1 MKSLLCATLS
11 AVFLAVA
18 PQADAADFDN
28 LTIRLAHTAAVSHAH
43 HEAAQLFAKNVAER
57 TGNKVKVEV
66 YPAGEL
72 GDQPSLAEQVTLG
85 ALDMA
90 VVSLGNMA
98 MYSKKLN
105 AMTAPFLFEDYDHA
119 HRVIDGFVMD

>member
-72 GDQPSLAEQVTLG
+72 GDVLEEAERHDG
-85 ALDMA
+85 ALP
-90 VVSLGNMA
+90 L
-98 MYSKKLN
+98 
-105 AMTAPFLFEDYDHA
+105 
-119 HRVIDGFVMD
+119 